1 MVLFE
6 DEPSRTTMR
15 AQHMSD
21 HLAFLERNA
30 HSVRS
35 AGPLVDAV
43 DESGAGGLWL
53 VEAENLQGCRHSTS
67 QTRFG
72 RPGCANPSG
81 CCDGTRSSLTGGA
94 LRDAKTHVPSATEQQ
109 MTRWVAIFDDHPESE
124 AGWIRRRHAQAHFAY
139 LAENRHKVLLG
150 GGLRLGPEE
159 WYCGGL
165 WVIEVDSRDEAVA
178 LCENDPYFR
187 LGLRKGYSLYVWG
200 KAPCYQEIRL

>member
-1 MVLFE
+1 MPSTWRWNSLKSVARPSVRAAKPSAILPVYCERDRAEIERGSLLALKGQQKMLYVVLFE

-72 RPGCANPSG
+72 RQGCANPSG
-81 CCDGTRSSLTGGA
+81 CCDGTRSSLTAIECVSSRRVRAPSDSVVGT
-94 LRDAKTHVPSATEQQ
+94 DAVSAERQ
-109 MTRWVAIFDDHPESE
+109 
-124 AGWIRRRHAQAHFAY
+124 RRRAASH
-139 LAENRHKVLLG
+139 R
-150 GGLRLGPEE
+150 LRS
-159 WYCGGL
+159 
-165 WVIEVDSRDEAVA
+165 SRRR
-178 LCENDPYFR
+178 LCRRRRPR
-187 LGLRKGYSLYVWG
+187 T
-200 KAPCYQEIRL
+200 